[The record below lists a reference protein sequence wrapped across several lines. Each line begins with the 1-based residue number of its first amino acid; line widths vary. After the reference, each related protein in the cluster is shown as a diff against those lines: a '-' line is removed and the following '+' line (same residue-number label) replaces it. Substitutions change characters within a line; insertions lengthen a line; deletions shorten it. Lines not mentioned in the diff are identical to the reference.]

1 MITINET
8 DSVVTK
14 ISDTIN
20 GIGSAIVPYRASINS
35 ATTKIMSNVS
45 LFGTIENLPPLRVG
59 LTVINLVTSVISAVA
74 NELGVK
80 SADDACTLGLKAKYA
95 EKQPEEFLSKQDY
108 ITYLNEEVTIPE
120 GVEGQI
126 TEIEKAGYSLAG
138 SAITLGALNEKF
150 GLIDD
155 IDFDVF
161 IFAERLSL
169 TVTEIVSIV
178 KGFVDSAIS
187 VSSFEKYI
195 SNDEDLGF
203 DKMSDI
209 QDVVFQSFESADP
222 SMSKDDICEKISAMR
237 DAL

>member
-1 MITINET
+1 MITINEI
-8 DSVVTK
+8 DSAVTK

-20 GIGSAIVPYRASINS
+20 GIGSAIVPYSTSINS
-35 ATTKIMSNVS
+35 AATKIMSNVS
-45 LFGTIENLPPLRVG
+45 LFNTIENLQPLRIG

-74 NELGVK
+74 NELGIK
-80 SADDACTLGLKAKYA
+80 STDDACTLGLKAKYA

-120 GVEGQI
+120 GVEGQL
-126 TEIEKAGYSLAG
+126 TETERAGYSLAG
-138 SAITLGALNEKF
+138 SALTLGALNEKF

-169 TVTEIVSIV
+169 TVTEIVSLV
-178 KGFVDSAIS
+178 KGFVDSAIP
-187 VSSFEKYI
+187 VSTFEKYI
-195 SNDEDLGF
+195 SNDEELGF

-222 SMSKDDICEKISAMR
+222 SLSKDDISEKISAMR
-237 DAL
+237 EAL